1 MIGNKYI
8 LLLFRLVVGGV
19 FIWAGLSKIFD
30 PLDFAQNIAN
40 YRIFSQSVSLFL
52 ALIIP
57 WIEVIC
63 GLLLLLGIF
72 RESASFILSGSLVV
86 FLGLIIVT
94 LIRGLDIDC
103 GCFGSLSRSVDYKL
117 LLMDCVLLF
126 FSLSIFFS
134 SIPQRRKKGSH
145 LNI

>member
-1 MIGNKYI
+1 MIRNKHI
-8 LLLFRLVVGGV
+8 LLFFRLVVGGV
-19 FIWAGLSKIFD
+19 FIWAGLLKIFD
-30 PLDFAQNIAN
+30 PLGFAQNIAN

-52 ALIIP
+52 ALILP

-63 GLLLLLGIF
+63 GLLLVMGIF
-72 RESASFILSGSLVV
+72 RETASFMLSGSLVV

-103 GCFGSLSRSVDYKL
+103 GCFGNLNRSVDYKL

-126 FSLSIFFS
+126 FSLNIFLS
-134 SIPQRRKKGSH
+134 RYSAKRKKQSVA
-145 LNI
+145 

>member
-1 MIGNKYI
+1 MISNKHI
-8 LLLFRLVVGGV
+8 LLFFRLVVGGV
-19 FIWAGLSKIFD
+19 FIWAGLLKIFD

-63 GLLLLLGIF
+63 GLLLVLGIF
-72 RESASFILSGSLVV
+72 RETASFMLSGSLVV
-86 FLGLIIVT
+86 FLALIIVT

-103 GCFGSLSRSVDYKL
+103 GCFGSLSRRVDYKL
-117 LLMDCVLLF
+117 LLTDVVLLF
-126 FSLSIFFS
+126 FSLNIFLS
-134 SIPQRRKKGSH
+134 QYSAKRKKQSAA
-145 LNI
+145 

>member
-1 MIGNKYI
+1 MIRNKHI
-8 LLLFRLVVGGV
+8 LLFFRLVVGGV
-19 FIWAGLSKIFD
+19 FIWAGLLKIFD
-30 PLDFAQNIAN
+30 PLGFAQNIAN

-52 ALIIP
+52 AFILP

-63 GLLLLLGIF
+63 GLLLVMGIF
-72 RESASFILSGSLVV
+72 RETASFMLSGSLVV

-103 GCFGSLSRSVDYKL
+103 GCFGNLNRSVDYKL

-126 FSLSIFFS
+126 FSLNIFLS
-134 SIPQRRKKGSH
+134 QYSAMRKKQSVA
-145 LNI
+145 

>member
-1 MIGNKYI
+1 MISNKHI
-8 LLLFRLVVGGV
+8 LLFFRLVVGGV
-19 FIWAGLSKIFD
+19 FIWAGLLKIFD

-63 GLLLLLGIF
+63 GLLLVLGIF
-72 RESASFILSGSLVV
+72 RETASFMLSGSLVV
-86 FLGLIIVT
+86 FLALIIVT

-103 GCFGSLSRSVDYKL
+103 GCFGSLSRRVDYKL
-117 LLMDCVLLF
+117 LLTDVVLLF
-126 FSLSIFFS
+126 FSLNIFLS
-134 SIPQRRKKGSH
+134 QYSAKRKKQ
-145 LNI
+145 NAA

>member
-1 MIGNKYI
+1 MIRNKHI
-8 LLLFRLVVGGV
+8 LLFFRLAVGGV
-19 FIWAGLSKIFD
+19 FIWAGLLKIFD
-30 PLDFAQNIAN
+30 PLGFAQNIAN

-52 ALIIP
+52 ALILP

-63 GLLLLLGIF
+63 GLSLVMGIF
-72 RESASFILSGSLVV
+72 RETASFILSGSLVV

-103 GCFGSLSRSVDYKL
+103 GCFGSLNRSVDYKL

-126 FSLSIFFS
+126 LS
-134 SIPQRRKKGSH
+134 
-145 LNI
+145 LNIFMSQYSAKSKKQSAA

>member
-8 LLLFRLVVGGV
+8 LLFFRLVVGGV

-40 YRIFSQSVSLFL
+40 YKIFSQSVSLFL

-63 GLLLLLGIF
+63 GLLVVLGIF
-72 RESASFILSGSLVV
+72 RESASFILSCSLVV

-103 GCFGSLSRSVDYKL
+103 GCFGSLSRRVDYKL
-117 LLMDCVLLF
+117 LLADLVLLF
-126 FSLSIFFS
+126 CSLNIFLS
-134 SIPQRRKKGSH
+134 RYSAKRKKQKAA
-145 LNI
+145 

>member
-1 MIGNKYI
+1 MIRNKHI
-8 LLLFRLVVGGV
+8 LLFFRLVVGGV

-30 PLDFAQNIAN
+30 PLGFAQNIAN

-52 ALIIP
+52 ALILP

-63 GLLLLLGIF
+63 GLLLVMGIF
-72 RESASFILSGSLVV
+72 RETASFILSGSLVV

-103 GCFGSLSRSVDYKL
+103 GCFGSLNRSVDYKL

-126 FSLSIFFS
+126 FSLNIFMS
-134 SIPQRRKKGSH
+134 QYSAKRKKQSAA
-145 LNI
+145 

>member
-1 MIGNKYI
+1 MIRNKHI
-8 LLLFRLVVGGV
+8 LLFFRLVVGGV

-30 PLDFAQNIAN
+30 PLGFAQNIAN
-40 YRIFSQSVSLFL
+40 YRIFSQPVSLFL
-52 ALIIP
+52 ALILP

-63 GLLLLLGIF
+63 GLLLVMGIF
-72 RESASFILSGSLVV
+72 RETASFMLSSSLVV

-126 FSLSIFFS
+126 FSLNIFMS
-134 SIPQRRKKGSH
+134 QYSAKRKKQSAA
-145 LNI
+145 

>member
-1 MIGNKYI
+1 MIRNKHI
-8 LLLFRLVVGGV
+8 LLFFRLVVGGV
-19 FIWAGLSKIFD
+19 FIWAGLLKIFD
-30 PLDFAQNIAN
+30 PLGFAQNIAN

-52 ALIIP
+52 ALILP

-63 GLLLLLGIF
+63 GLLLVMGIF
-72 RESASFILSGSLVV
+72 RETASFMLSSSLVV

-103 GCFGSLSRSVDYKL
+103 GCFGNLNRSVDYKL

-126 FSLSIFFS
+126 FSLNIFLS
-134 SIPQRRKKGSH
+134 QYSAKRKKQSVA
-145 LNI
+145 

>member
-1 MIGNKYI
+1 MIRNKHI
-8 LLLFRLVVGGV
+8 LLFFRLVVGGV

-30 PLDFAQNIAN
+30 PLGFAQNIAN

-52 ALIIP
+52 ALILP

-63 GLLLLLGIF
+63 GLLLVMGIF
-72 RESASFILSGSLVV
+72 RETASFILSGSLVV

-126 FSLSIFFS
+126 FSLNIFLS
-134 SIPQRRKKGSH
+134 QYSAKKRKQ
-145 LNI
+145 NTA